1 MIKDKVLI
9 VDDSY
14 LEVQVIKDMLEENYE
29 VYYSMSGEGIED
41 IIISQKIDLVLLDII
56 MPQTDGFIVCKK
68 LKENNLTQNIP
79 VIFLTAKSDFLDEL
93 IGLELGAVDYLIKPI
108 HPLLVRA
115 RIKNH
120 IIMKRQQ
127 DALKRISFIDGLT
140 GIANRR
146 HFDEVLE
153 KEWKLAVRNSSIV
166 TVLLI
171 DIDFFKKYNDFY
183 GHLQGD
189 DCLKLVAQAIK
200 DSATK
205 TADLV
210 ARYGGEEFVILL
222 PETDAIGAIKVANSI
237 RQNIQNLD
245 IPHEKSLIDRQV
257 TVSIGIATTRSSA
270 YKSSKQLLDLSDQAL
285 YQAKKNGR
293 NTISIKKV

>member
-14 LEVQVIKDMLEENYE
+14 LEVHVIKDMLEENYE
-29 VYYSMSGEGIED
+29 VYYSMSGEGIDD
-41 IIISQKIDLVLLDII
+41 IIISKKIDLILLDVI
-56 MPQTDGFIVCKK
+56 MPQTDGFKICKK
-68 LKENNLTQNIP
+68 LKENHLTQNIP
-79 VIFLTAKSDFLDEL
+79 VIFLTAKSSFLDEL

-115 RIKNH
+115 RVRNH

-127 DALKRISFIDGLT
+127 DTLKRISFIDGLT

-146 HFDEVLE
+146 NFDEVLE
-153 KEWKLAVRNSSIV
+153 KEWQLALRNNSIISA
-166 TVLLI
+166 LLI

-189 DCLKLVAQAIK
+189 DCLKIVAQAIK

-205 TADLV
+205 SADLV

-222 PETDAIGAIKVANSI
+222 PETDTIGAIKVANSI

-245 IPHEKSLIDRQV
+245 IPHEKSLIDCHV
-257 TVSIGIATTRSSA
+257 TVSIGIATARASD

-293 NTISIKKV
+293 NTISIKKL